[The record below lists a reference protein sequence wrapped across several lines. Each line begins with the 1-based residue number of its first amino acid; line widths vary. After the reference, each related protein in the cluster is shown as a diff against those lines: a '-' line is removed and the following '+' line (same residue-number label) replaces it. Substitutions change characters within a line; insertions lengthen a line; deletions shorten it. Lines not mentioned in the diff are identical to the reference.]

1 MVQLSDKVHMLETM
15 KHDQD
20 INVKLERKAD
30 KHTNGMSAELSA
42 FFIAHVKDDHIDKQM
57 LKQAPNSDDVAR
69 LHKWSRQIPKSTE
82 KAVKQRKMLYL
93 GMGASDMEMYVQAMV
108 GMLMLPLAVESY
120 KLMEATLH
128 DEFVS
133 EYQRQSDELG
143 LNADISDSKV
153 NKLSH
158 KSFDNKT
165 PQKAFW
171 TTFDKSVANVS
182 LELTKAIQQDV
193 SAKEWSIITGG

>member
-42 FFIAHVKDDHIDKQM
+42 FFIDHVKDDHIDKQI
-57 LKQAPNSDDVAR
+57 LKQTPNSDDVAR
-69 LHKWSRQIPKSTE
+69 LHKWSRQIPKSIE

-128 DEFVS
+128 DEFVG

-143 LNADISDSKV
+143 LNSDISDSKV

-171 TTFDKSVANVS
+171 MTFDKSVVNVS
-182 LELTKAIQQDV
+182 LELTKAIQQGV

>member
-30 KHTNGMSAELSA
+30 KHTNGMSAELGA

-57 LKQAPNSDDVAR
+57 LKQTPNSDDVAR

-128 DEFVS
+128 DEFVG

-153 NKLSH
+153 KKLSH

-171 TTFDKSVANVS
+171 TTFDKSVVNVS
-182 LELTKAIQQDV
+182 LELTKAIQQGV
-193 SAKEWSIITGG
+193 SAKEWSVITGG

>member
-57 LKQAPNSDDVAR
+57 LKQTPNSDDVAR

-108 GMLMLPLAVESY
+108 GMLMLPLAIESY

-128 DEFVS
+128 DEFVG

-143 LNADISDSKV
+143 LNAAISDSKV

-171 TTFDKSVANVS
+171 TTFDKSV
-182 LELTKAIQQDV
+182 
-193 SAKEWSIITGG
+193 

>member
-30 KHTNGMSAELSA
+30 KHTNGMSAELGA

-93 GMGASDMEMYVQAMV
+93 VMGASDMEMYVQAMV

-120 KLMEATLH
+120 RLMEATLH
-128 DEFVS
+128 DEFVG

>member
-30 KHTNGMSAELSA
+30 KHTNGMSAELGA

-69 LHKWSRQIPKSTE
+69 LHKWSRIPKSTE
-82 KAVKQRKMLYL
+82 KAVKQRKLLYL

-120 KLMEATLH
+120 RLMEATLH
-128 DEFVS
+128 DEFVG

>member
-30 KHTNGMSAELSA
+30 KHTNGMSAELGA

-69 LHKWSRQIPKSTE
+69 LHKWSRIPKSTE

-120 KLMEATLH
+120 RLMEATLH
-128 DEFVS
+128 DEFVG